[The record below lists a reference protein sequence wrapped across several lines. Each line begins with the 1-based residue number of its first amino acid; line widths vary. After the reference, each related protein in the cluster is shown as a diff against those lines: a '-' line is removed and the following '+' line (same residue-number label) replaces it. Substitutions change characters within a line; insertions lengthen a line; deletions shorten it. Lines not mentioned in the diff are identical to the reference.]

1 LSTRHGAS
9 KKGILAAEVTRF
21 PQSEIDRWTPLI
33 KNGDGDQRAMTSL
46 DPVAASLNKEPM

>member
-1 LSTRHGAS
+1 LSTRRGAS
-9 KKGILAAEVTRF
+9 KKGNLAAEVTRF

-46 DPVAASLNKEPM
+46 DPVAASPNKEPT